1 MSKKDRKMTP
11 KWSKNDAKM
20 APKLIPKSSFSR
32 HGDFMESVVFP
43 IGKTHISR
51 FRASKKCSKIEWKTF
66 QNRCS
71 KKRCKNDAKS
81 NQKVAK
87 MGPKS
92 IKNPSKMKAKKTMNF
107 RREAGQILG
116 SPGSPKTHTI
126 QQDKQQINYRK
137 TKKEDNLQKIT
148 YRTSS
153 KGNLLIDDLQS

>member
-1 MSKKDRKMTP
+1 MIEKWYANASKIDP
-11 KWSKNDAKM
+11 KIEFFATWRFCEKYG
-20 APKLIPKSSFSR
+20 FSL
-32 HGDFMESVVFP
+32 
-43 IGKTHISR
+43 GKTHISR
-51 FRASKKCSKIEWKTF
+51 FWASKKCSKIEWKTF

-81 NQKVAK
+81 SQNGAN

-92 IKNPSKMKAKKTMNF
+92 TKNPSKMRAKKTMNF
-107 RREAGQILG
+107 RREAKWIFH
-116 SPGSPKTHTI
+116 SPRSPKTHTI
-126 QQDKQQINYRK
+126 QQDKQQINSRK

>member
-1 MSKKDRKMTP
+1 MVPTRCQNDTKMVP
-11 KWSKNDAKM
+11 KV
-20 APKLIPKSSFSR
+20 IPKSSFSR
-32 HGDFMESVVFP
+32 HGDFVKSTVFP
-43 IGKTHISR
+43 LEKTHISR
-51 FRASKKCSKIEWKTF
+51 FWASKKWSTIEQKTF

-71 KKRCKNDAKS
+71 KKPCKNDAKS
-81 NQKVAK
+81 SQNGAK

-92 IKNPSKMKAKKTMNF
+92 TKNPWKMSAKKTMNF
-107 RREAGQILG
+107 RRGTVEIFG

-126 QQDKQQINYRK
+126 QQDKQQINNRR

>member
-1 MSKKDRKMTP
+1 MIEKWCQNGSKIDP
-11 KWSKNDAKM
+11 KIEFFATWWFCEKYG
-20 APKLIPKSSFSR
+20 FSL
-32 HGDFMESVVFP
+32 
-43 IGKTHISR
+43 GKTHISR
-51 FRASKKCSKIEWKTF
+51 FWASKKWSKIEWKTF

-81 NQKVAK
+81 SQNGAK

-92 IKNPSKMKAKKTMNF
+92 TKSPLKMRAKKTMNF
-107 RREAGQILG
+107 RRDTGQTLH
-116 SPGSPKTHTI
+116 SPRSPKTHTI
-126 QQDKQQINYRK
+126 QQDKQQINSRK

>member
-1 MSKKDRKMTP
+1 MIEKWYQNGSKIDP
-11 KWSKNDAKM
+11 KIKFFATWWFCEKCG
-20 APKLIPKSSFSR
+20 FSL
-32 HGDFMESVVFP
+32 
-43 IGKTHISR
+43 GKTHISR
-51 FRASKKCSKIEWKTF
+51 FWASKKCSKIEWKTF

-81 NQKVAK
+81 SQNGAK
-87 MGPKS
+87 TGPKS
-92 IKNPSKMKAKKTMNF
+92 TKNPSKMRAKKTMNF
-107 RREAGQILG
+107 RRDTGQTFG

-137 TKKEDNLQKIT
+137 TKKEDDLQKIT